1 MNTPAWLDLLWRG
14 LTVAGTLALFFAW
27 RHSRTLPDPLVRA
40 RLAALCLAITA
51 TAVWSAIVLN
61 EVLDF
66 FAKSPAPPLILLGM
80 RVAYQ
85 AVVYGLALLVP
96 GWLPRLLLAG
106 TPGPGRARTVM
117 ALGGVTLFILAV
129 VMVTTGMLTLFAN
142 SVREWLEGLF
152 DVGIPVLM
160 IALVALTMIRAVR
173 EMGGGFPP
181 GHRAG

>member
-1 MNTPAWLDLLWRG
+1 MNTPAWFDLLWRA

-27 RHSRTLPDPLVRA
+27 RHSRTLPDPLARA

-51 TAVWSAIVLN
+51 TAVWSAIVLK

-66 FAKSPAPPLILLGM
+66 FGKSPTPPLILLGM

-106 TPGPGRARTVM
+106 TPGPGRARMVM

-129 VMVTTGMLTLFAN
+129 VMVTAGMLTLFA
-142 SVREWLEGLF
+142 SSLREWLEGMF

-181 GHRAG
+181 GRRAS